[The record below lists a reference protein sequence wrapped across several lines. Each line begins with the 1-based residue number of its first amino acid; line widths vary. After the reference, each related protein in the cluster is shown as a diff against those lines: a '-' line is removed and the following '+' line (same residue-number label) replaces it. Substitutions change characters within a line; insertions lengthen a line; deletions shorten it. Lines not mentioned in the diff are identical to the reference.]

1 MKKDNRHKMDPAK
14 TSRRGFLKRIW
25 VGLGVLAGIEFGFVT
40 IGFLSGGKKN
50 KGISKQRDLLNIGRI
65 GDFENNSVFPF
76 RSGKFYLV
84 RTKNGGFLALS
95 LNCTHLGCSVMW
107 DKEKQEFLCPCHA
120 SSFDIMGNVIHP
132 PAPRALDY
140 YPVILKEGEVW
151 VDISKSVKR
160 NSFNN
165 SQLVYA

>member
-1 MKKDNRHKMDPAK
+1 MKEINKYKSNVPK
-14 TSRRGFLKRIW
+14 TSRRSFLKRIW
-25 VGLGVLAGIEFGFVT
+25 VGIGVLAGVELGIVT
-40 IGFLSGGKKN
+40 LGFLSGGNRNKKSFDDV
-50 KGISKQRDLLNIGRI
+50 KMMNIGRI

-107 DKEKQEFLCPCHA
+107 DKKKQEFLCPCHA
-120 SSFDIMGNVIHP
+120 SSFDIMGNVINP

-140 YPVILKEGEVW
+140 YRVILNEGEVL
-151 VDISKSVKR
+151 VDVSKTVKR
-160 NSFNN
+160 NRFDS